1 MTHKRKKTL
10 TASDSVSGGGPGGG
24 GLSLMKKNGGL
35 SARPCVGW
43 GLPTGFGEDFISDA

>member
-24 GLSLMKKNGGL
+24 GLSLMAQASMLTGL
-35 SARPCVGW
+35 MQHWKAR
-43 GLPTGFGEDFISDA
+43 